1 MGWTE
6 QRLFDSRTKTHLWLC
21 KRTHGHTWSQ
31 AENARH
37 TQTGTSYHACVST
50 NTHSSPVLCSHI
62 WRKLPDEQ
70 VDRRGWASWS
80 IITLDVKQVDAI
92 LQADQWKHLGGHY
105 GQRTMR
111 NSNHGSCI
119 HWCERIIAH
128 LKCLLWKYSICLCV
142 RGHAGT
148 YRGTLC
154 WNVHRL
160 LLPDECED
168 KSIAPTSGSLVAE
181 SSSIIRW
188 SRGDRCV
195 ETHMHTHSHWQW
207 PPRDHHLH
215 AKASDIS
222 PRCPAPRETHPSAS
236 LHVSHLL
243 PPLSPSSGHFL
254 LVFPVSLFLHLW
266 LSSLIWRQCV
276 LTVQWAPLFYWK
288 CI

>member
-70 VDRRGWASWS
+70 VDGRGWASWS

-111 NSNHGSCI
+111 NSNHGSRI

-154 WNVHRL
+154 WNVHRGE
-160 LLPDECED
+160 PPH
-168 KSIAPTSGSLVAE
+168 A
-181 SSSIIRW
+181 SSSQTNVRINRSLQCLARW
-188 SRGDRCV
+188 
-195 ETHMHTHSHWQW
+195 
-207 PPRDHHLH
+207 
-215 AKASDIS
+215 
-222 PRCPAPRETHPSAS
+222 
-236 LHVSHLL
+236 
-243 PPLSPSSGHFL
+243 
-254 LVFPVSLFLHLW
+254 
-266 LSSLIWRQCV
+266 
-276 LTVQWAPLFYWK
+276 
-288 CI
+288 